1 MNNENFFIL
10 KNYNSKKDI
19 KSNRYS
25 HIFIESKNENENI
38 ISKTILFGKTGTLK
52 KILLKDNNSSNENNN
67 DKTKIKDITKDYKSK
82 TTYSNFNKSNNFTTL
97 EKDSLESTS
106 LLKSKKNFYHSLNK
120 KRILTLNPNFNST
133 FNFQTKRLSN
143 PKLDLNYFKYCTL
156 NTIIGKKYNVK
167 KFSNFNDNQSKFSS
181 SKSGTNN
188 DIDESIK
195 TISNNNFFLPKTQ
208 RSSSISESKFK
219 IKSEKFEI
227 DKFLHKTIKGKFNW
241 IAGEILSEGINNIV
255 YKSYNQDNG
264 TIFVVKRFNCPQGKT
279 CETFITEVK
288 MYEQLNHSNII
299 KYYGSEE
306 IDNSYFIYLEYLP
319 SGSLKNIIDKYGGI
333 NEKLIRKYTKQIL
346 DGLKYLHDKGI
357 IHRDIKCAN
366 ILIDSKGKVKLTDFG
381 CSKQISMTLSDS
393 SSNEEFCS
401 SLKGTIPWCAPEV
414 IKRENYGFKADI
426 WSLGCTLIE
435 MTGNK
440 IWGKIDN
447 LYQIMTTIGN
457 TNDTPKIPSFISETF
472 KSFLMLCLV
481 RKPENRASLKNLL
494 VHDFVCG

>member
-67 DKTKIKDITKDYKSK
+67 GKTKIKDITKDYKSK

-255 YKSYNQDNG
+255 YKTYNQDNG
-264 TIFVVKRFNCPQGKT
+264 TIFVVKRFNCSQGKT
-279 CETFITEVK
+279 CDSFITEVK

-306 IDNSYFIYLEYLP
+306 IDNSYFIFFFY
-319 SGSLKNIIDKYGGI
+319 
-333 NEKLIRKYTKQIL
+333 
-346 DGLKYLHDKGI
+346 
-357 IHRDIKCAN
+357 
-366 ILIDSKGKVKLTDFG
+366 
-381 CSKQISMTLSDS
+381 
-393 SSNEEFCS
+393 
-401 SLKGTIPWCAPEV
+401 
-414 IKRENYGFKADI
+414 
-426 WSLGCTLIE
+426 
-435 MTGNK
+435 
-440 IWGKIDN
+440 
-447 LYQIMTTIGN
+447 
-457 TNDTPKIPSFISETF
+457 
-472 KSFLMLCLV
+472 
-481 RKPENRASLKNLL
+481 
-494 VHDFVCG
+494 